1 MSVEQ
6 LAAKLANI
14 VGATNLSSAPAD
26 VTAYGGLAPDLV
38 VWPAAPV
45 EVAAALKTCTELGAA
60 LGVAGRGTRVTRH
73 WPVKDERLRVAL
85 DTRRMNNILD
95 VDELALTVH
104 AECGIQLTRLEDA
117 LRRHELTLGPF
128 PLEILGST
136 LGGALAAPPPEAHSP
151 RVGWLSEA
159 CLGMSVAHADGS
171 TIQTR
176 IAPRRATGPDL
187 CRLYLGSRGGLG
199 VITTATLRVHRV
211 PDEQLALAYRF
222 ESLAAAAAAAARA
235 LARGVRPARLKVLGA
250 ERALAELGEVGGPL
264 DGVCLV
270 LLSGAA
276 QLVSEEHQ
284 VLDDTLAAAGATE
297 LPQSAASRWWQR
309 RTSAEPAEQRARVG
323 VRLAHSRLPEALQ
336 AAPSHLKQQALALWL
351 DEFTLQGATLWVG
364 ARSGAQAEEGVG
376 AALRVAVLDA
386 GLEPLRLSFPPLLE
400 ELRARLDPHE
410 TLVVMES

>member
-38 VWPAAPV
+38 VWPAAPP

-73 WPVKDERLRVAL
+73 WPVKDERPRVAL
-85 DTRRMNNILD
+85 DTRRMDNVLD

-104 AECGIQLTRLEDA
+104 AQCGIQLTRLEDA

-128 PLEILGST
+128 PPEILGST

-151 RVGWLSEA
+151 RVGWLSDA
-159 CLGMSVAHADGS
+159 CLGLSVAHADGS

-176 IAPRRATGPDL
+176 IAPRRATGPDV

-199 VITTATLRVHRV
+199 VITTATLRVHRL
-211 PDEQLALAYRF
+211 PDEHLSLAYSFR
-222 ESLAAAAAAAARA
+222 SLAAAAAAAARA
-235 LARGVRPARLKVLGA
+235 LARGVRPARLEVLGA
-250 ERALAELGEVGGPL
+250 ERASNELGEVGGPL

-270 LLSGAA
+270 LLAGSP
-276 QLVSEEHQ
+276 QLISEEHLL
-284 VLDDTLAAAGATE
+284 LDDTLAAEGATE
-297 LPQSAASRWWQR
+297 LPQSAASRWWR
-309 RTSAEPAEQRARVG
+309 RPTAEPAQRQEARVG
-323 VRLAHSRLPEALQ
+323 ARVLHSRLPEALR
-336 AAPSHLKQQALALWL
+336 AAPSHLKRQALALWL
-351 DEFTLQGATLWVG
+351 DQFTLQGATLWLG
-364 ARSGAQAEEGVG
+364 ARSAEDGTG
-376 AALRVAVLDA
+376 AALRAAVLDA
-386 GLEPLRLSFPPLLE
+386 GLEPLRLTFPPLFE